1 MCFTGINFCIL
12 QKVSLF
18 ELTHCMYAYIVT
30 NFFVSLNDT
39 KMTFTIEHCSITPK
53 SHICLI
59 FHTLTYIVAK
69 NAIILPPNK
78 SGNYGRKP
86 GDYANEEVNVK
97 YDVREDN
104 VKKYSNYV

>member
-1 MCFTGINFCIL
+1 MRFTGINFCFL
-12 QKVSLF
+12 QKISLF

-59 FHTLTYIVAK
+59 
-69 NAIILPPNK
+69 
-78 SGNYGRKP
+78 
-86 GDYANEEVNVK
+86 YANEEVNVK